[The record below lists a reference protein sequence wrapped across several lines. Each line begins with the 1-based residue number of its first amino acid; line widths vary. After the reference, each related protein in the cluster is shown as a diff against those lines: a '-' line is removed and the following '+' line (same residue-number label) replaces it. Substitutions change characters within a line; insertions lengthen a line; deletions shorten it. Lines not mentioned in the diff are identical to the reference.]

1 MFLVEAYGGGMT
13 NIPPAYPKP
22 NRADFTDARAYKSAY
37 EKWRYATW
45 PGAKERACERSIQS
59 RKNDPLADE
68 KRRAYQNARYQNDD
82 VHREKINAKNRKF
95 ASENLEYI
103 KEKNRAYYRAHGE
116 EMRANQVE
124 YLQKYREENKEKL
137 NEKSR
142 QHYLAYPDYYNV
154 KARLRQFGQIQATP
168 KWLTKEQKAAISMVY
183 REARKLTKLTG
194 VKHVVD
200 HIWPLNGKT
209 SCGLHV
215 PWNLK
220 VVPEVDNLRKGR
232 KEPDDG

>member
-59 RKNDPLADE
+59 RKKDPLADE
-68 KRRAYQNARYQNDD
+68 KRRAYQQARYDNDEAY
-82 VHREKINAKNRKF
+82 RAKINAKNRKF
-95 ASENLEYI
+95 ASDNPEYI
-103 KEKNRAYYRAHGE
+103 KEKNRAYQQLHRE
-116 EMRANQVE
+116 WIRDTRVE
-124 YLQKYREENKEKL
+124 YWQQYGGQNREKL
-137 NEKSR
+137 REKSKR
-142 QHYLAYPDYYNV
+142 DYQENPDYYQV
-154 KARLRQFGQIQATP
+154 KSRIRQEGQLQATP
-168 KWLTKEQKAAISMVY
+168 NWLTKEQKAAISMVY
-183 REARKLTKLTG
+183 REARKLTTLTG

-232 KEPDDG
+232 REPDDG

>member
-59 RKNDPLADE
+59 RKRDPLADE
-68 KRRAYQNARYQNDD
+68 KRRAYQQARYDSDD
-82 VHREKINAKNRKF
+82 AYRAKINAKNRKF
-95 ASENLEYI
+95 AVDNVEYI
-103 KEKNRAYYRAHGE
+103 KEKNRTYHQSHKDEVRVQRIGYW
-116 EMRANQVE
+116 
-124 YLQKYREENKEKL
+124 QKYAEENKDK
-137 NEKSR
+137 
-142 QHYLAYPDYYNV
+142 V
-154 KARLRQFGQIQATP
+154 KANYRRQYLKDPYYYQVKSRLRQFGQIEATP
-168 KWLTKEQKAAISMVY
+168 KWLTKKQKEAISAVY
-183 REARKLTKLTG
+183 REARKLTTLTG

-220 VVPEVDNLRKGR
+220 VIPEVDNLRKGR

>member
-59 RKNDPLADE
+59 RKKDPLADE
-68 KRRAYQNARYQNDD
+68 KRRVYQQARYDSDD
-82 VHREKINAKNRKF
+82 VYRAKINAKNMKSYYENVEDRK
-95 ASENLEYI
+95 ARL
-103 KEKNRAYYRAHGE
+103 RAYYHSNKDEIKARY
-116 EMRANQVE
+116 ND
-124 YLQKYREENKEKL
+124 YYQKYREENKDKL
-137 NEKSR
+137 NDKSK
-142 QHYLAYPDYYNV
+142 QHYLANPDYYQV
-154 KARLRQFGQIQATP
+154 KSRIRQEGQLQATP

-183 REARKLTKLTG
+183 REARKLTTLTG